1 MEASRQEP
9 QRRGTGKQK
18 RSRSHG
24 FLFGQHLSS
33 EGFQAWHE
41 SSVEKPCGLARGVE
55 VAAERTP
62 WVGPQWQQGSK
73 GQKKLTA
80 QLAGHERN
88 HNARR
93 AETEGCV
100 SGYTYV
106 SRVTSPQNVC
116 RGVQSGTGV
125 PLVILSCCCF
135 QQATVS

>member
-93 AETEGCV
+93 AGLEVVSVVHLSSYVCLMFMLNVRGGGGGQQTEFC
-100 SGYTYV
+100 
-106 SRVTSPQNVC
+106 
-116 RGVQSGTGV
+116 
-125 PLVILSCCCF
+125 SCMF
-135 QQATVS
+135 D